1 MNLLNNVIII
11 INYKK
16 YLESVILNIT
26 KYYKFNIWGHVSEQ
40 IEIESPHS

>member
-26 KYYKFNIWGHVSEQ
+26 KYYKFNI
-40 IEIESPHS
+40 